1 MTSAW
6 VLIIASVL
14 HFGLRR
20 SCFLNIEQLPML
32 PDTLFARHI
41 AYCAI
46 LHFLYDQ
53 ELLPTRYRRRM
64 GLIFGFLV
72 ELILGIVFMEVL
84 GQWLWWRVEHIIY
97 KCLLLALRTYG
108 DENPELYQYLEK
120 TFMRG
125 LMTALAGLLWLNAY
139 AATEPPQELQVAQV
153 ATAKASLVKQKH
165 RNLSKR
171 KEQQTHRIKG
181 QEKVSQ
187 EEQKQRQK
195 LKLKMKLKLK
205 QKAEQ
210 NRKQLLEQERD
221 KDKDQEQKQE
231 QKPKQKKQAVDPE
244 LPMAEEE

>member
-41 AYCAI
+41 AYCAV

-53 ELLPTRYRRRM
+53 ELLPARYRRRM

-72 ELILGIVFMEVL
+72 ELVLGIVFMEVL

-97 KCLLLALRTYG
+97 RGLLLALRTYG
-108 DENPELYQYLEK
+108 DDNPELHQYLEK

-139 AATEPPQELQVAQV
+139 AATEPPEQQQQQVAQV
-153 ATAKASLVKQKH
+153 ATAKTSLVKLKH
-165 RNLSKR
+165 RNLAKAR
-171 KEQQTHRIKG
+171 REQQTHRVRG
-181 QEKVSQ
+181 QDKVSQ

-195 LKLKMKLKLK
+195 L
-205 QKAEQ
+205 
-210 NRKQLLEQERD
+210 
-221 KDKDQEQKQE
+221 
-231 QKPKQKKQAVDPE
+231 
-244 LPMAEEE
+244 